1 MPMKNKILP
10 HGVYAITAEQFSHG
24 RKNTVVVRA
33 MAEGGAKVIQY
44 RQKLGKTPRE
54 MLDECREIRKIT
66 RDYGVIFIVNDYI
79 DIAILSDADGIHLGQ
94 DDLPISEVRRLA
106 PEMMI
111 GVSTHSPEQA
121 QAALRDGA
129 DYIGVGPLYETHTKT
144 DVIAPVGVG
153 YLEYIA
159 LNIGIPYVAIGG
171 IKMHNLRDVLE
182 RGAKTV
188 AMVTEIVEEED
199 IARRVREIR
208 RIMEEYGI
216 TG

>member
-1 MPMKNKILP
+1 MKNKILP
-10 HGVYAITAEQFSHG
+10 HGVYAITAEQFSGG
-24 RKNTVVVRA
+24 RKNTDAARD
-33 MAEGGAKVIQY
+33 MAGGGAKVIQY
-44 RQKLGKTPRE
+44 RQKHGKSPRE

-79 DIAILSDADGIHLGQ
+79 DIAILSGADGIHVGQ
-94 DDLPISEVRRLA
+94 DDLPLNEVRRLA
-106 PEMMI
+106 PEMII

-121 QAALRDGA
+121 QTAMRDGA

-144 DVIAPVGVG
+144 DVIAPVGLG
-153 YLEYIA
+153 YLEYVA
-159 LNIGIPYVAIGG
+159 ANIKMPYVAIGG

-188 AMVTEIVEEED
+188 AMVTEIVEAED
-199 IARRVREIR
+199 IAQRVREIR
-208 RIMEEYGI
+208 RIMEDYGI